1 MDATTYDVFCDW
13 LQKQQDAEIIFVQEI
28 HWGLGK
34 TESSWRIGSWHAF
47 VSPDPRHRYAGVA
60 IFVSSKVAEAN
71 QVAYHSIIP
80 GRILH
85 VRCVKPRVTLDLI
98 AGYQHVWQAGKK
110 DVVTKQRHTFW
121 NKLGKLLHDLP
132 VRNLLLM
139 GMDLN
144 SGIKPLPGLIGVNA
158 QILREL
164 EAADARGLRA
174 IARLILQRRCSNV
187 VDLQLKELH
196 LTPEGIPGV
205 ACPDCGITFVN
216 RFLRCM
222 SVMDVDESDR
232 AAVAQREMEL
242 LGLNSLPSRAGP
254 MQASQ
259 DDWQKWEDQLQS
271 KNWGADEPSKWRK
284 AESKG
289 TGRSYG
295 GWGPKRKTPEQE
307 EKEKALDKETQQLLQ
322 LMTRMTLRHEKEL
335 SRLRADTSF
344 VMFCDVGDHG
354 CLPQLKATAEN
365 WQEQYAAQKV
375 TTSLKIIM
383 MLSLLKALRNKM
395 DQVTTDQEITEKY
408 KTLAW
413 LSEGANALAPCWN
426 YLKWNSTEKKEQ
438 VASVPPIK
446 HQEVL
451 TILDKLEQAVPQP
464 GILTDFRNTKG
475 MDGKPSEVVPF
486 LISIG
491 LRQAATAEV
500 HAGLQKVSGCSCM
513 KLVACRLR
521 PDRGQRPQLAKQI
534 EEAFKATT
542 YCDWGGDGGISTG
555 ECLRLPIFA
564 EPQGTALPQFD
575 SRMHKCDYFHQCT
588 PAAAIGRHCVVQLLS
603 LPHDVYADML
613 ECHLLLSCYAALMR
627 QQDIQPCERLGMM
640 ARNDLSVYAK
650 EELDRASYEAFVE
663 YSIQLSERVGARI
676 SAITPP
682 PLSLPSQHHSQAEI
696 LAWQFLTNGGG
707 SVGEAVR
714 LVASMLRF
722 EQPRQRMMQ
731 SDAQASSFHLGIC
744 ARGALVGVCKDT
756 LTHRNVCR
764 LLCFHH

>member
-1 MDATTYDVFCDW
+1 MD
-13 LQKQQDAEIIFVQEI
+13 
-28 HWGLGK
+28 
-34 TESSWRIGSWHAF
+34 
-47 VSPDPRHRYAGVA
+47 
-60 IFVSSKVAEAN
+60 
-71 QVAYHSIIP
+71 
-80 GRILH
+80 
-85 VRCVKPRVTLDLI
+85 
-98 AGYQHVWQAGKK
+98 
-110 DVVTKQRHTFW
+110 
-121 NKLGKLLHDLP
+121 
-132 VRNLLLM
+132 
-139 GMDLN
+139 
-144 SGIKPLPGLIGVNA
+144 
-158 QILREL
+158 
-164 EAADARGLRA
+164 
-174 IARLILQRRCSNV
+174 
-187 VDLQLKELH
+187 VDTHEKELH

-216 RFLRCM
+216 RFLQCM
-222 SVMDVDESDR
+222 SVLDVDESDR

-254 MQASQ
+254 PQASQ
-259 DDWQKWEDQLQS
+259 DEWQKWEDQLQT

-284 AESKG
+284 AESNG

-307 EKEKALDKETQQLLQ
+307 DKDKALDKETQQLLQ

-335 SRLRADTSF
+335 SRLRVDTSF

-354 CLPQLKATAEN
+354 CLQQLKATAEN

-375 TTSLKIIM
+375 TTSLKVIM
-383 MLSLLKALRNKM
+383 MLSLLKALRSKM
-395 DQVTTDQEITEKY
+395 EQVTIDQEITEKY

-426 YLKWNSTEKKEQ
+426 YLEWNSTDKKEQ

-451 TILDKLEQAVPQP
+451 AILDRMEQAVPQP

-500 HAGLQKVSGCSCM
+500 HAGLQKLSGCSCM

-555 ECLRLPIFA
+555 ECLRLPAFA
-564 EPQGTALPQFD
+564 EPQGTAV
-575 SRMHKCDYFHQCT
+575 R
-588 PAAAIGRHCVVQLLS
+588 RHCMVKFLS

-613 ECHLLLSCYAALMR
+613 ECHLLLSCCTALLR
-627 QQDIQPCERLGMM
+627 QQEAQPCEGLGMM
-640 ARNDLSVYAK
+640 ARSDLFVYAK
-650 EELDRASYEAFVE
+650 EELDQASYEAFVN
-663 YSIQLSERVGARI
+663 YSIQLSERVGAKI

-682 PLSLPSQHHSQAEI
+682 PMSLPSQHHSQAEI
-696 LAWQFLTNGGG
+696 LAWQILTNGSG
-707 SVGEAVR
+707 SVWEAVR

-722 EQPRQRMMQ
+722 EPPRQRMMQ
-731 SDAQASSFHLGIC
+731 SDTQAMSFHLGIC
-744 ARGALVGVCKDT
+744 ARGGLVGVCKDT

-764 LLCFHH
+764 LLCFYVQHLCTGHRFTSISINRNYLAPAHRDLQNGPEENLIVSLSLHDEGGLWVESPLGTVYHEIEGRLIRGEVASLQSHALLFSANKCWHAGLPWKTYDRYTLVAYTVRNWAHLREPARNLLTELGFLLPDVPAEHAGLGATPSILPPVLLSAEAHP